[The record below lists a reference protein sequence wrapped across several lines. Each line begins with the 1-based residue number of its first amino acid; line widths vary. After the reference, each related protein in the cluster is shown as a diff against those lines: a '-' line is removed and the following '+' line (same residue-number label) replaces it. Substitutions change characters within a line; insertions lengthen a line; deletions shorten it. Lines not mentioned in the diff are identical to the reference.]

1 MLTHIQDP
9 LPCLTLYDRVQE
21 LQPDSLGQPLIRNS
35 EEDRQSERHGPGTQA
50 AALLCA
56 PMQPAALSNC
66 LQKEWPAVQLL
77 Q

>member
-1 MLTHIQDP
+1 MAQGH
-9 LPCLTLYDRVQE
+9 E
-21 LQPDSLGQPLIRNS
+21 
-35 EEDRQSERHGPGTQA
+35 A

-77 Q
+77 QGAEL

>member
-1 MLTHIQDP
+1 MAQGH
-9 LPCLTLYDRVQE
+9 E
-21 LQPDSLGQPLIRNS
+21 
-35 EEDRQSERHGPGTQA
+35 A

-56 PMQPAALSNC
+56 PMQPAALSNG